1 MNIAEHL
8 EKHAGLD
15 PERVAIRFEGRS
27 ISYGHLNRDANRLA
41 SSLRAAGIPAGDRV
55 ALYLPNV
62 PEFAVAYY
70 AAQKLGAIPVT
81 INAILKTEEV
91 SFLLGDSG
99 ATVVFT
105 TGDLARYVTA
115 DCAAVRLRVVV
126 NDAAVPAGWTAL
138 GDLLARGSETFDSVQ
153 RLPEDVAALLYSSGT
168 TGFPKGVALTQRN
181 IHSNIALPP
190 KSKYSDYRPGDRL
203 AAFLPLFH
211 VYGQNYIMNAAFL
224 AGATLVLF
232 SRYVPDI
239 ALRAIGEERI
249 THFFAVPTIYIG
261 LLNMDLS
268 AYDLSSLRY
277 EMSAAATMPEEISRR
292 WTERFG
298 RRVYEGYGLTE
309 CSPFSCYNDS
319 EEHRFGSVG
328 RAVDGF
334 ELKIF
339 DESDHEMKI
348 GEQGEIVIRGDGV
361 MQGYWNRPEE
371 SKAALRGG
379 WLHTGDVGR
388 MDAHGYVYITDRV
401 KDMINVSG
409 FKVWPAEVEQ
419 YLYKVPGIQEA
430 AVYGIAAQAQGEQV
444 AVAVVLKPGATLSAD
459 DIIAYCRENIAAYK
473 VPARVDIVAE
483 LPKSPSGKILKRV
496 LRQQAAPTPTG
507 SGQRAQ
513 MHPARLCGTRSHSG
527 M

>member
-1 MNIAEHL
+1 MNIADYL
-8 EKHAGLD
+8 EQHAALTPD
-15 PERVAIRFEGRS
+15 RIAIRFEGRS
-27 ISYGHLNRDANRLA
+27 ISYGQLNRDANRLA
-41 SSLRAAGIPAGDRV
+41 SSLRAAGVAVADRV

-91 SFLLGDSG
+91 RYLLDDSSASVVITMDELTG
-99 ATVVFT
+99 YVSDDCTTLCLRIVVDPKAT
-105 TGDLARYVTA
+105 R
-115 DCAAVRLRVVV
+115 
-126 NDAAVPAGWTAL
+126 AGWVAL
-138 GDLLARGSETFDSVQ
+138 ADLLAGGADCFESVQ
-153 RLPEDVAALLYSSGT
+153 RSADDIAALLYSSGT
-168 TGFPKGVALTQRN
+168 TGFPKGVALTQHN

-203 AAFLPLFH
+203 ATFLPLFH
-211 VYGQNYIMNAAFL
+211 VYGQNYIMNAAIL
-224 AGATLVLF
+224 AGATIVLF
-232 SRYVPDI
+232 TRFVPDVV
-239 ALRAIGEERI
+239 LRAIGDEGI
-249 THFFAVPTIYIG
+249 THFFAVPTIYIN
-261 LLNMDLS
+261 LLAMDLS
-268 AYDLSSLRY
+268 GYDLSSLRY

-319 EEHRFGSVG
+319 QEHRFGSVG

-339 DESDHEMKI
+339 DESDHEMTV

-361 MQGYWNRPEE
+361 MQGYWMRPQE
-371 SKAALRGG
+371 SKASLRGG

-388 MDAHGYVYITDRV
+388 MDKDGYVYITDRV

-419 YLYKVPGIQEA
+419 YLYKMPGIQEA
-430 AVYGIAAQAQGEQV
+430 AVYGIPAAAQGEKV
-444 AVAVVLKPGATLSAD
+444 AVAVVLRAGAMLSSE
-459 DIIAYCRENIAAYK
+459 DIIAYCREHIAAYK
-473 VPARVDIVAE
+473 VPYRVDIVKE
-483 LPKSPSGKILKRV
+483 LPKSASGKLLKRV
-496 LRQQAAPTPTG
+496 LRQQAA
-507 SGQRAQ
+507 A
-513 MHPARLCGTRSHSG
+513 
-527 M
+527 